1 MPASTGVRAA
11 MEALRHLGA
20 RRVAMA
26 SPYPE
31 RHNNAMAGYL
41 TEFGFEIV
49 RAEGMDVPFKALQN
63 VPPEDIQAFAT
74 SVLTRAGACDALYLP
89 CPQWQAAQVVDALE
103 RERGV
108 PDGRLY
114 SRRLFCSLPRAG
126 HHRCN
131 PRPRAAAGV
140 VGG

>member
-1 MPASTGVRAA
+1 
-11 MEALRHLGA
+11 
-20 RRVAMA
+20 MA

-108 PDGRLY
+108 PAVAYTHAAFFVAFRALGITDVIRGHGRL
-114 SRRLFCSLPRAG
+114 LASL
-126 HHRCN
+126 
-131 PRPRAAAGV
+131 
-140 VGG
+140 GGE